1 LRIVQFIDS
10 LHAGGAERMA
20 VNISNILVE
29 NGHDVMLLVSR
40 NAGPLLKKVSPCVK
54 VNILEKKSFWD
65 FSAFISFVKILKE
78 FKPDVVHAHSTSVY
92 WAVVSK
98 SVIKSKWQ
106 TIFHDHNG
114 MRAKFSKYRNM
125 PLILISPY
133 IDKVIV
139 VNATLKSWAD
149 KQLSVNQKN
158 ILFLNNFPY
167 LNPLQ
172 KHINNQ
178 SIKIV
183 SLANL
188 RPVKDHVTLLKSF
201 SILVNE
207 YKPQH
212 IKLVLAGNTYNDAYQ
227 HEIETLIASSGLHER
242 VEIRGEV
249 DDVET
254 LLADADI
261 GVLSSYSEGLPVSLL
276 EYGLAGLPVVVTNVG
291 QCAEVVGN
299 GTCGK
304 IVEPHDARALASALK
319 EYMEAPEKAQK
330 MGMLFKKHVQEN
342 YGSAMFLK
350 SYMHLLNS

>member
-1 LRIVQFIDS
+1 
-10 LHAGGAERMA
+10 MA
-20 VNISNILVE
+20 VNISNILAE
-29 NGHDVMLLVSR
+29 NGHDVMLLASR

-65 FSAFISFVKILKE
+65 LSAFISFVKILNDL
-78 FKPDVVHAHSTSVY
+78 KPDVVHAHSTSVF
-92 WAVVSK
+92 WGVLSK
-98 SVIKSKWQ
+98 IFNRNKFQVL
-106 TIFHDHNG
+106 FHDHYG
-114 MRAKFSKYRNM
+114 MSERLEAGDRKMLRIFSPK
-125 PLILISPY
+125 
-133 IDKVIV
+133 IDKVIA
-139 VNATLKSWAD
+139 VNEKLLKWNCTN
-149 KQLSVNQKN
+149 LN
-158 ILFLNNFPY
+158 IESKCIRYIKNFPHLKEIQKVKKNY
-167 LNPLQ
+167 PL
-172 KHINNQ
+172 I
-178 SIKIV
+178 IIC
-183 SLANL
+183 LANL
-188 RPVKDHVTLLKSF
+188 RPQKDHFTLVKAF
-201 SILVNE
+201 VILVNE
-207 YKPQH
+207 YKYQH

-227 HEIETLIASSGLHER
+227 HEIETLISSSRLHER